1 MFQSFMKS
9 TLNLLTEAKEPE
21 LLTFILKALSKYVR
35 FLTPFP
41 RIAEQLLKVLVTLW
55 SAPLDSSEDYQVV
68 RLNAFIRIRQLA
80 LTQPF
85 PFIETCLKKTYL
97 AYANRSKFGTSAS
110 VTSLLPTLTF
120 MGNCVV
126 ELYSLDY
133 HSSYQHAFV
142 YIRQLALHLR
152 SAIQKK
158 TPEALQAVYCWQYI
172 HCLKLWVAVITASCK
187 KEHDDDM
194 GRGDDVKLLRSLIFP
209 LTEIIFGVARL
220 VPTTRHLPLRLH
232 CVRFLQ
238 QLAARCRGIYPDDEY
253 PA

>member
-1 MFQSFMKS
+1 
-9 TLNLLTEAKEPE
+9 
-21 LLTFILKALSKYVR
+21 
-35 FLTPFP
+35 
-41 RIAEQLLKVLVTLW
+41 
-55 SAPLDSSEDYQVV
+55 
-68 RLNAFIRIRQLA
+68 
-80 LTQPF
+80 
-85 PFIETCLKKTYL
+85 
-97 AYANRSKFGTSAS
+97 
-110 VTSLLPTLTF
+110 

-158 TPEALQAVYCWQYI
+158 TPEALLAVYCWQYI

-187 KEHDDDM
+187 EEHDDDV

-238 QLAARCRGIYPDDEY
+238 QLAAAAEVFIPTTSILLDVLDAKEIGMKPKKVQGRAGSRGLQLSLILKLPKESPLRTHEQLEACISEVFLLLNREVELYRYSAGFPEFTVAICQRLRKVCDQ
-253 PA
+253 